1 MCPISEV
8 VDNNPGVIVCGVGLH
23 PNNIAT
29 KTVNATTDGNA
40 VLLQRMTTLCHPL
53 HAWEDS
59 PERLPADKGTENGH
73 VEIKVDMMFQLYSR
87 HFEFNVDMLT
97 LKSTCRF

>member
-1 MCPISEV
+1 MVALTVLVAILFGWRPTPQTLT
-8 VDNNPGVIVCGVGLH
+8 PGLLS
-23 PNNIAT
+23 
-29 KTVNATTDGNA
+29 TTS
-40 VLLQRMTTLCHPL
+40 CHPL

-73 VEIKVDMMFQLYSR
+73 VEIKVDMTFQLYSR

-97 LKSTCRF
+97 LKV